1 MCYYREDSCS
11 LWAIEWSLNVF
22 DRAGRISRV
31 LCSSTDPWI
40 QQQVIRMGRNSL
52 SFLAFMTRTV
62 LFTLLSNE
70 FPGFGY
76 SRVGVFYHQNYQINS
91 FLWGQ
96 AATWISERFIILT
109 RHFDYYWR
117 RLTVNHYWDVAVRFL
132 RQDADGL
139 SVLIRRST
147 FLVIRRECSAVH
159 RHHWVLCRSQWWL
172 IILRH
177 LFLMCDT
184 GQLSEPIAWI
194 RIDMPLG
201 CWSQTDG

>member
-1 MCYYREDSCS
+1 MDQ
-11 LWAIEWSLNVF
+11 AT
-22 DRAGRISRV
+22 G
-31 LCSSTDPWI
+31 
-40 QQQVIRMGRNSL
+40 NSHEKL
-52 SFLAFMTRTV
+52 ASVFLAFMTRTV

-76 SRVGVFYHQNYQINS
+76 SRVGVFYHQNYQIHS

-117 RLTVNHYWDVAVRFL
+117 RLTVNHYWDAAVRFL

-147 FLVIRRECSAVH
+147 FLVCPLHEFVLTCHSDVDRRLTVN
-159 RHHWVLCRSQWWL
+159 HHWDVAVRF
-172 IILRH
+172 LRQ
-177 LFLMCDT
+177 DRP
-184 GQLSEPIAWI
+184 S
-194 RIDMPLG
+194 
-201 CWSQTDG
+201 